1 MIKYH
6 FSLHFYLQG
15 VKSGE
20 ILLNG
25 DILPPGSLPP
35 GYTRDSQ
42 GRPVKDDDLSGKHDV
57 QGKDD
62 EDDGKHRKP
71 SGKKLGALGNKP
83 NLADHD
89 GPILHVDLVKAKNLI
104 KSDMIGKSDPYAVLK
119 YDQQQ
124 DKTKVINNTQNP
136 EWDHSS
142 DFAMDPET
150 ASGYDAPKIM

>member
-1 MIKYH
+1 M
-6 FSLHFYLQG
+6 
-15 VKSGE
+15 KSGE

-25 DILPPGSLPP
+25 DILPSGSLPP

-42 GRPVKDDDLSGKHDV
+42 GHPVKDDDLAGKHGL

-62 EDDGKHRKP
+62 DDAKHRKP
-71 SGKKLGALGNKP
+71 SGKKSGALGNMP

-119 YDQQQ
+119 YADQM
-124 DKTKVINNTQNP
+124 DKTDVVKR
-136 EWDHSS
+136 SC
-142 DFAMDPET
+142 DPQWNSHMHIPIT
-150 ASGYDAPKIM
+150 GQI